1 MRTQLFDLLPLDQIF
16 FFFPRTVG
24 AAKRPAPTGSA
35 KLLFS
40 YLLLKKSCKYSES
53 SDGRGLDPAHPD
65 GLYSVPIEILPIPCW
80 CFDRLEEHFLASIWV
95 SFCCWWL
102 RNVSSAACSSCWP
115 SAIRPCPGNQS
126 INNICQNKSVFG
138 TVVSAMVKT
147 PARLSDF
154 YPKLPVLIGMLLLN
168 IVQYRY
174 LVVRFTLYSGANI
187 LKF

>member
-1 MRTQLFDLLPLDQIF
+1 MCPQLRVLPAGPADLQQW
-16 FFFPRTVG
+16 G
-24 AAKRPAPTGSA
+24 GGS
-35 KLLFS
+35 
-40 YLLLKKSCKYSES
+40 
-53 SDGRGLDPAHPD
+53 GHQ
-65 GLYSVPIEILPIPCW
+65 
-80 CFDRLEEHFLASIWV
+80 
-95 SFCCWWL
+95 
-102 RNVSSAACSSCWP
+102 P